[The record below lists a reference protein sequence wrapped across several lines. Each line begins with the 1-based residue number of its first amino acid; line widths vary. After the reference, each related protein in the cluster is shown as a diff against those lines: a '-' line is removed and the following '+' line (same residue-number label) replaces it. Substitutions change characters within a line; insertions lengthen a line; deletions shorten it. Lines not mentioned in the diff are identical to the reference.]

1 MSNSYRSKSHV
12 NLLFTSYQDEL
23 NVKFISIEDRQDKIS
38 TENYTFS
45 NYTKLIGDP
54 IHVAMDIQGERV
66 RLWLDKEQ
74 IFDLPGAF
82 SLATALNQ
90 LRFEMEQSSYSEGEV
105 SYFISNIRI
114 AEGRIDKRSKLLVD
128 GRLVSSKIFFDTNS
142 SRLTSDIDGVIDEV
156 GLLMHQDSTIRIR
169 IIGHTDSDGVPS
181 KNLMLSKDRAEVVKK
196 EIIKRYLISG
206 DRIQTVGRGD
216 LDLITRVDS
225 EKAKNRRVEF
235 VKM

>member
-90 LRFEMEQSSYSEGEV
+90 LRFEMEQSSY
-105 SYFISNIRI
+105 
-114 AEGRIDKRSKLLVD
+114 
-128 GRLVSSKIFFDTNS
+128 
-142 SRLTSDIDGVIDEV
+142 
-156 GLLMHQDSTIRIR
+156 
-169 IIGHTDSDGVPS
+169 
-181 KNLMLSKDRAEVVKK
+181 
-196 EIIKRYLISG
+196 
-206 DRIQTVGRGD
+206 
-216 LDLITRVDS
+216 
-225 EKAKNRRVEF
+225 
-235 VKM
+235 